1 MNPGTF
7 NGGPTPTFLGLHH
20 KNKEIKIIYY
30 PSRSVLVFSLC
41 QKKKT
46 EREDCDRTEI
56 IFVPTLLFKRDSNQ
70 SKLLIYLFFNMS
82 TCYMLLVIGFFIK
95 NVFFLY
101 IFLNKRISKLI
112 HSYTIIYNARELFIF
127 FIKIWMDLKI

>member
-1 MNPGTF
+1 VS
-7 NGGPTPTFLGLHH
+7 
-20 KNKEIKIIYY
+20 E
-30 PSRSVLVFSLC
+30 
-41 QKKKT
+41 KKT

-95 NVFFLY
+95 NVFLY

-112 HSYTIIYNARELFIF
+112 HTYTFIYNARELFIF
-127 FIKIWMDLKI
+127 YFYKNMDGSKNIN